1 MAQFPRVTIGDVAR
15 LASVAPST
23 VSKAM
28 NGTGQLREETRQR
41 VLSAAA
47 ELGFVPDG
55 LGRSLASGRTYTVA
69 ILTGDLTGRFSIPVL
84 LGAENALSADQFLV
98 LLCDSRDD
106 PLREQ
111 HYLRHLVARR
121 VEGIIVTGR
130 RTEARPHVDV
140 PMPVVYAFAQ
150 SEVDTDASVVV
161 NDALGAEHVHEHLT
175 TLGRRRIA
183 HITGPSNQRSA
194 RARAEATSAAAAAS
208 GAPLVC
214 SPLYGDWS
222 EAWGRAAVDVLLK
235 RYAAPVDAISCGND
249 IIARGVE
256 SRLREHGLR
265 IPDDVAV
272 AGFDDWDVM
281 VAGATPPLTS
291 VALELDRVGRRAAEM
306 LLDAISGRPHSGVE
320 SITPRLVARASTLG
334 GP

>member
-1 MAQFPRVTIGDVAR
+1 MAQFRRVTIGDVAR

-28 NGTGQLREETRQR
+28 NGTGQLREETRRR
-41 VLSAAA
+41 VLAAAA

-130 RTEARPHVDV
+130 RTEARAHVDV

-150 SEVDTDASVVV
+150 SELEQDASVVV
-161 NDALGAEHVHEHLT
+161 NDALGAERVHEHLT

-194 RARAEATSAAAAAS
+194 RGRAEATSAAAAAA
-208 GAPLVC
+208 GAPLAC
-214 SPLYGDWS
+214 PPLYGDWS
-222 EAWGRAAVDVLLK
+222 EAWGRAAVDVLLD
-235 RYAAPVDAISCGND
+235 RYAASVDAISCGND

-256 SRLREHGLR
+256 SRLRERGLR

-306 LLDAISGRPHSGVE
+306 LLDAIGGHPHSGVE